1 VRQNDRIVVMIDV
14 TSTTQTYHEMALLDL
29 LPAGFEIESV
39 LTEEYKWMAR
49 LGKPSS
55 TEARDDR
62 FFAAFEFGS
71 RDWPHGW
78 RPWWYDESPKRGR
91 LMRLAYVVRAI
102 TPGSYVLPAT
112 QVEDMYN
119 PDIFARTSPAR
130 VTILSR

>member
-1 VRQNDRIVVMIDV
+1 MYRRPSSRVRQNDRIVVMIDV

-39 LTEEYKWMAR
+39 LTEEYRWMAK

-71 RDWPHGW
+71 RDWPAGW
-78 RPWWYDESPKRGR
+78 RP
-91 LMRLAYVVRAI
+91 
-102 TPGSYVLPAT
+102 
-112 QVEDMYN
+112 
-119 PDIFARTSPAR
+119 ARHGPWS
-130 VTILSR
+130 